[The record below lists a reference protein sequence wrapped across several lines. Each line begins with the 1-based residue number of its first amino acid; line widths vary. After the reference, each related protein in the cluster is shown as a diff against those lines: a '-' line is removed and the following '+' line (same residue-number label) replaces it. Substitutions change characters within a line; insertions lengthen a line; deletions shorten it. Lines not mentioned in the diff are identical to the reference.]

1 MANTPSPVTRRV
13 LAAFNQ
19 AMFLAGSGRQPGG
32 DRRMI
37 SGLLTIVSVIVLVVA
52 FRKAWKRA
60 KEDERREALR
70 GNPPIRDRR

>member
-1 MANTPSPVTRRV
+1 
-13 LAAFNQ
+13 
-19 AMFLAGSGRQPGG
+19 
-32 DRRMI
+32 MI